1 LSNRKQDP
9 EPICHRTSGHGEKRP
24 WQNINK
30 WDIKVKDIEDM
41 TQTMTKK
48 KRKIKNIWDPQRAV
62 LLTGNT
68 GWQESQSNPGS
79 LYREIYVTILNDRGQ
94 VQEIGPQ
101 YVDASMK
108 NYERKGWD
116 KITELLDEGYQV
128 HGTGCIVQSDRG
140 DLYLDSDSFDFQDCD
155 R

>member
-1 LSNRKQDP
+1 
-9 EPICHRTSGHGEKRP
+9 
-24 WQNINK
+24 
-30 WDIKVKDIEDM
+30 M